1 MREGTI
7 CTRIRIVDWEKQP
20 LQDLFNY
27 PYGDSIIKISI
38 EPVCHLKV
46 KILEGVKEVW
56 TFVSQKLHFEG
67 NGSAVLYILWDQSGV
82 RLLINMINVNDCKHA
97 ETLHIPIIDENII
110 ESNIYERNNIYEKC
124 ADWMEWRIKRYSSSK
139 IKSNRIA
146 KTIEEQFIELDNC
159 IKSLREFYDAIFNQH
174 KKYLLP
180 SLYSLLRSLL
190 LWVDDP
196 NNKNYNP
203 LLLRLATFLRLPLPV
218 YAMPSSM
225 HKLEKNQGLFSKLSF
240 ILENPMA
247 STRFQIKGQ
256 CIMDIQEWLN
266 GCIYNN
272 RGNGSLEYKLKDL
285 VCESA
290 NIWGSHSDEGIP
302 IVLDNLKK
310 MKVISDELVL
320 NILKNVTEITI
331 DSGLFVLRVYSFM
344 KQLNE
349 LIEKFHKQN
358 VSVAGITSILFHLG
372 YVANYDDMRDKVL
385 STVNAL

>member
-1 MREGTI
+1 
-7 CTRIRIVDWEKQP
+7 
-20 LQDLFNY
+20 
-27 PYGDSIIKISI
+27 
-38 EPVCHLKV
+38 
-46 KILEGVKEVW
+46 
-56 TFVSQKLHFEG
+56 
-67 NGSAVLYILWDQSGV
+67 
-82 RLLINMINVNDCKHA
+82 
-97 ETLHIPIIDENII
+97 
-110 ESNIYERNNIYEKC
+110 
-124 ADWMEWRIKRYSSSK
+124 
-139 IKSNRIA
+139 
-146 KTIEEQFIELDNC
+146 
-159 IKSLREFYDAIFNQH
+159 
-174 KKYLLP
+174 
-180 SLYSLLRSLL
+180 
-190 LWVDDP
+190 
-196 NNKNYNP
+196 
-203 LLLRLATFLRLPLPV
+203 
-218 YAMPSSM
+218 
-225 HKLEKNQGLFSKLSF
+225 
-240 ILENPMA
+240 
-247 STRFQIKGQ
+247 
-256 CIMDIQEWLN
+256 MDIQEWLN

-385 STVNAL
+385 STVNTL